1 MPTLLRVQRAAASG
15 AAARAATTTTVAS
28 PAAPISRGTSLGTPR
43 RSSSLSSLSDSAST
57 SSNAFD
63 DVTVPPDRSRG
74 YRRSQRTRAVSKRK
88 AADQADDSDNRSSAR
103 TRTSTRVAA
112 RAAAVASIPIGE
124 VGYQFKKKFVG
135 YGEFT
140 GEVIA
145 IRPGAKNG
153 KDRRCK
159 YSDGDEEDLSMDDLI
174 DLDNERI
181 LREGSKTKP
190 SPAKKPAESRPR
202 SPGLAEVME
211 QMIEETTPSSEES
224 EIPIVEAELVS
235 SPEKSS
241 SMERVTE
248 PEPEGPDPEP
258 EAAVP
263 KLPLSHS
270 EAQQIEGAR
279 LVCNTYNLE
288 MLESNAKVQLGFMER
303 MKKGSV
309 NFYTDFTNVRTVYS
323 MPREH
328 LYIIIFA
335 NIFHLFSTPSQNK
348 TSSLFKFRRSA
359 SRATQTVV

>member
-28 PAAPISRGTSLGTPR
+28 PAAPISRGTSLGTHR

-57 SSNAFD
+57 SSNTFD

-88 AADQADDSDNRSSAR
+88 ATDQADDSDNRSSAR

-112 RAAAVASIPIGE
+112 RAAATASIPIGE
-124 VGYQFKKKFVG
+124 VGYKFKKRFVG
-135 YGEFT
+135 YGEYS

-181 LREGSKTKP
+181 FREGSRTNP
-190 SPAKKPAESRPR
+190 SPAKKTAGSRPR

-224 EIPIVEAELVS
+224 EIPIVDAELVS
-235 SPEKSS
+235 SPDESS
-241 SMERVTE
+241 SPEKTTE
-248 PEPEGPDPEP
+248 PEPEEPEP
-258 EAAVP
+258 EAEPEPEPAVP

-309 NFYTDFTNVRTVYS
+309 NFYTDFTNVRTV
-323 MPREH
+323 
-328 LYIIIFA
+328 
-335 NIFHLFSTPSQNK
+335 
-348 TSSLFKFRRSA
+348 
-359 SRATQTVV
+359 